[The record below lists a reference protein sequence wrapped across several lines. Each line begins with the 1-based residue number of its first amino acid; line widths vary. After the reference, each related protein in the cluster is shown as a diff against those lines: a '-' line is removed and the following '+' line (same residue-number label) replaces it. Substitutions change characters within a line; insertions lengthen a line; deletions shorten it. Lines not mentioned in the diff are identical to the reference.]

1 MQDSPTREKAGR
13 PAGAC
18 ATHAA
23 GEHYR
28 RFLNYWKDGDIDRDK
43 VAEAMKKITS

>member
-1 MQDSPTREKAGR
+1 MRPDEATMQDSPTREKAGR

-18 ATHAA
+18 ATHVA

-28 RFLNYWKDGDIDRDK
+28 RLVAAARAMEK
-43 VAEAMKKITS
+43 VEAI